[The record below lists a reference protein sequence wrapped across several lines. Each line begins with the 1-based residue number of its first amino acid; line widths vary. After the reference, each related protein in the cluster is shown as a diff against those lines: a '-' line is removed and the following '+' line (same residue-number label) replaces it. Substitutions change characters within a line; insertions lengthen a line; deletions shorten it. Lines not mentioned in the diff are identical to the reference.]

1 MPYFYS
7 RKRPVYK
14 LLKNTC
20 GKSNCKCEYEDKNK
34 SMETVIK
41 KGNKILNKTVKVPK
55 KKTLKEMFVIKKY

>member
-1 MPYFYS
+1 MPYSFS
-7 RKRPVYK
+7 RKRPAYK
-14 LLKNTC
+14 LFKNTC
-20 GKSNCKCEYEDKNK
+20 GKDNCKCEYEDKNK